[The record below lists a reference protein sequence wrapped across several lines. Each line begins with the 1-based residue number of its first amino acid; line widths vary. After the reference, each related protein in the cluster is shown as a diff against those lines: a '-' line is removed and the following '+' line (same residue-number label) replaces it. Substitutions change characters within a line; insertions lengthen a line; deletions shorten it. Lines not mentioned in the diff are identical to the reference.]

1 MLTLIGLFMHFPTI
15 CVQWNGYVLESYIY
29 KYSKKFKLLHASF
42 SASGVFGAVVRQDS
56 GIENYQELIIDVLA
70 HSSQWS
76 EKNSALELLVE
87 QGYQQRK
94 RYADIEKIVH
104 EAKLLREKINTSEK

>member
-1 MLTLIGLFMHFPTI
+1 M
-15 CVQWNGYVLESYIY
+15 
-29 KYSKKFKLLHASF
+29 
-42 SASGVFGAVVRQDS
+42 VRQDS

-70 HSSQWS
+70 HSNQWN

-104 EAKLLREKINTSEK
+104 KAKLLREKINTSEK